1 MSKAVIVDDTPKCY
15 SGHKENGI
23 PIKSF
28 IDDKNDRELDNLKE
42 FLVKLSLVDDVRTV
56 LRACVTNSD
65 AGQKDS
71 IDLAKGI

>member
-1 MSKAVIVDDTPKCY
+1 LSKAVIVDDTPKCY

-42 FLVKLSLVDDVRTV
+42 FLVKLS
-56 LRACVTNSD
+56 
-65 AGQKDS
+65 
-71 IDLAKGI
+71 